1 MPASPDPKPPQP
13 QLVTKRRLVLPVIAI
28 LSGVALFVI
37 REFCRQGRVSIL
49 TLEAALAALVIGLL
63 ILAVLVR
70 HANQP
75 EK

>member
-1 MPASPDPKPPQP
+1 MPAPPDPKPPQP
-13 QLVTKRRLVLPVIAI
+13 KLVTKRRLVLPVIAI

-49 TLEAALAALVIGLL
+49 TLGAALAALVIGLL